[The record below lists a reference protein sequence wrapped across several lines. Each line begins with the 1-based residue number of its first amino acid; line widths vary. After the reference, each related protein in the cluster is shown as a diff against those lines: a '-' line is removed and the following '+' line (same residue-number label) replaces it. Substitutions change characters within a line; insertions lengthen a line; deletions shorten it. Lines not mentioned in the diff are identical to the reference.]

1 MLKDKG
7 RLTNVRKIFISL
19 QRPEVVGNPRG
30 QVTSLNKVLGGLSSF
45 LRNIV
50 FYLHPVPHKGYTMLN
65 LGESLLWHLAERGV
79 VHTSRPGANCF
90 KKN

>member
-1 MLKDKG
+1 MHCYFGKPLYLCNVLRIEAHCEILK
-7 RLTNVRKIFISL
+7 RAEPSFLF
-19 QRPEVVGNPRG
+19 P
-30 QVTSLNKVLGGLSSF
+30 KVLGHPSSF

-50 FYLHPVPHKGYTMLN
+50 FYLHPVPHNGYTMLN

-90 KKN
+90 KKL